1 MIVLVDGMVLKDGFN
16 YSSHFGFLLQISVKH
31 QSHQNNHILSFQ
43 QTINPSRHKHSKKIA
58 NLSISLDIEKK
69 WKIILHDAEKELVEN
84 LRYES

>member
-16 YSSHFGFLLQISVKH
+16 YYSHFGFLLQ
-31 QSHQNNHILSFQ
+31 
-43 QTINPSRHKHSKKIA
+43 TINPLRHKHSKKIA